1 MSHTVI
7 VLSNPNLMRSLS
19 LHEIAKLTQRE
30 RTKSLKSAVKIW
42 ILSLQCSYWIN
53 FSSPVF
59 TSLIHVRKAFLSHTF
74 FNVYVCMSPDSSSQ
88 VRNSDMF
95 VWKQLETSGKHLE
108 PGVWSKVV
116 AMAEGCLL
124 DPQRLVL
131 LSLLVTAIRILT
143 QFDQTPGNLSL
154 TKQMKLKCQERKL
167 AERGCIDLGIP
178 INSTVEMAIQS

>member
-108 PGVWSKVV
+108 PVT
-116 AMAEGCLL
+116 
-124 DPQRLVL
+124 
-131 LSLLVTAIRILT
+131 SLLHLRGTTLYLEGLLILRIFKMIYLC
-143 QFDQTPGNLSL
+143 LML
-154 TKQMKLKCQERKL
+154 VYM
-167 AERGCIDLGIP
+167 
-178 INSTVEMAIQS
+178 

>member
-30 RTKSLKSAVKIW
+30 RTKSL
-42 ILSLQCSYWIN
+42 N
-53 FSSPVF
+53 SPVF

-108 PGVWSKVV
+108 PVT
-116 AMAEGCLL
+116 
-124 DPQRLVL
+124 
-131 LSLLVTAIRILT
+131 SLLHLRGTTLYLEGLLIS
-143 QFDQTPGNLSL
+143 QNL
-154 TKQMKLKCQERKL
+154 
-167 AERGCIDLGIP
+167 
-178 INSTVEMAIQS
+178 